1 MRQVDTASCE
11 SGSSVFSIT
20 LSIKAL
26 EQRDVER
33 TKSFL
38 RFSSAVFFQSS
49 RSFSLFLGPNRIP
62 ELFPFRALI
71 RSYTDV

>member
-1 MRQVDTASCE
+1 MRERQQCIFYYSH
-11 SGSSVFSIT
+11 G
-20 LSIKAL
+20 IKAL